1 MPILE
6 HIDTIVTISKMCYLL
21 TFTFLGVSKILQEL
35 KVEKKKK
42 RNLSYGREN
51 LNNLLENKEVKICYN
66 FLALWIKI

>member
-21 TFTFLGVSKILQEL
+21 TFTFLGVSKILREL

-66 FLALWIKI
+66 FLAL

>member
-66 FLALWIKI
+66 FLAL

>member
-35 KVEKKKK
+35 KVGKKKK
-42 RNLSYGREN
+42 EIYLMVE
-51 LNNLLENKEVKICYN
+51 KT
-66 FLALWIKI
+66 

>member
-21 TFTFLGVSKILQEL
+21 TFTFLGVSKILREL

-51 LNNLLENKEVKICYN
+51 LNNLLENKKVKICYN
-66 FLALWIKI
+66 FLAL

>member
-51 LNNLLENKEVKICYN
+51 LNNLLENKKVKICYN
-66 FLALWIKI
+66 FLAL